1 MKIMK
6 FYKREIKELLIADIA
21 LSIAFTNLIYG
32 SPGFSNILYTFF
44 VSFLAVTLG
53 FALHEIAHKLT
64 AQHFGAISFFKAS
77 IFGLFFSVFSSFFG
91 FLVAIPGA
99 TIVASWL
106 SRKEEGIVS
115 IAGPAWN
122 VFIGL
127 VCILLA
133 TAFPKIEKVFVFVGF
148 VNLWLAFF
156 NMLPMPPLDGSKVLR
171 WNKAVYFLFMSIIVI
186 LLLYFEIVSLA
197 SLLFAILFAI
207 LFYFFF
213 TL

>member
-44 VSFLAVTLG
+44 VSFLAVTFG

-64 AQHFGAISFFKAS
+64 AQHFGAISYFRAS
-77 IFGLFFSVFSSFFG
+77 MFGLIFSILSSFFG
-91 FLVAIPGA
+91 FLIAIPGA
-99 TIVASWL
+99 TIIASWL

-115 IAGPAWN
+115 ITGPAWN

-127 VCILLA
+127 VCVLLA
-133 TAFPKIEKVFVFVGF
+133 IYFPNFEKTFAFVGF

-156 NMLPMPPLDGSKVLR
+156 NMLPMPPLDGSKVLH
-171 WNKAVYFLFMSIIVI
+171 WNKAVYLFSMAVIII
-186 LLLYFEIVSLA
+186 LVLYFGIVDIA
-197 SLLFAILFAI
+197 SILFAVLFAII
-207 LFYFFF
+207 FYFLFR
-213 TL
+213 L

>member
-1 MKIMK
+1 MK

-64 AQHFGAISFFKAS
+64 AQHFGAISFFRAS
-77 IFGLFFSVFSSFFG
+77 MFGLIFSILSSFFG
-91 FLVAIPGA
+91 FLIAIPGA
-99 TIVASWL
+99 TVVASWL

-127 VCILLA
+127 VCVLLA
-133 TAFPKIEKVFVFVGF
+133 IYFPNFERTFAFVGF